1 MEKDKEATQMTDTR
15 SYMAVKEKVQR
26 EWFIVDA
33 ADKPLGRV
41 ASQVAKILM
50 GKHKPM
56 YTPHV
61 DCGDFVIIINAGKA
75 QLTGKKRLRGYVHH
89 YTGHIGGYRT
99 MSYGEM
105 MEKKPVQLMERVVKG
120 MLPKTRLKLHRKL
133 KVYAGP
139 EHPHAAQRPTTIE
152 V

>member
-1 MEKDKEATQMTDTR
+1 MTDTR
-15 SYMAVKEKVQR
+15 SYMATKDKVTRQ
-26 EWFIVDA
+26 WFIVDA

-50 GKHKPM
+50 GKHKPT

-61 DCGDFVIIINAGKA
+61 DCGDFVVIINAEKA
-75 QLTGKKRLRGYVHH
+75 ELTGNKRLKGRVHH
-89 YTGHIGGYRT
+89 YTGHIGGFKST
-99 MSYGEM
+99 TYGEM
-105 MEKKPVQLMERVVKG
+105 MDKKPAQLMERVVKG

-139 EHPHAAQRPTTIE
+139 EHPHAAQRPVAID